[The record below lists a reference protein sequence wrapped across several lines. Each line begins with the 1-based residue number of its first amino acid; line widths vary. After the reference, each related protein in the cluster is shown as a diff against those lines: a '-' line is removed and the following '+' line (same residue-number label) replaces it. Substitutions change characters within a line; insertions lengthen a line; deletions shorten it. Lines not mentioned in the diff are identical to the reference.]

1 MTDFTALAGWTRF
14 QGPSPISRL
23 RRIGEPSELHS
34 GVGSC
39 WSLAS
44 GRGEGARLSVR
55 FGGAVTITRESAELH
70 PLYVHVY
77 DVRILIQSAENTV
90 TLTFITRNCFDKQI
104 SPEKLKSCVQI

>member
-1 MTDFTALAGWTRF
+1 VTYFTALAGWTRF

-55 FGGAVTITRESAELH
+55 FGGAVPILSFEKCRASTTVCTCLQRE
-70 PLYVHVY
+70 
-77 DVRILIQSAENTV
+77 DFD
-90 TLTFITRNCFDKQI
+90 TFN
-104 SPEKLKSCVQI
+104 